1 MANPTEAESYSFAAF
16 AHFPCA
22 VKFGEKIL
30 GGTNGPVSITPEIE
44 EEEVTCN
51 QAKGK
56 AIAKWVKKFKY
67 RISATFMEP
76 DNVLNEVFGLGA
88 NITKDIVGK
97 NLYADAKTLVLSAI
111 GANMVLTFH
120 SAVGKV
126 TKYDIDGENWHGVEI
141 EFETTE
147 CGDAEGKIYTFSNAA
162 DATGT

>member
-22 VKFGEKIL
+22 VKLGDTIL

-44 EEEVTCN
+44 DEEVACN
-51 QAKGK
+51 QKKGK
-56 AIAKWVKKFKY
+56 AIAKWIKKFKF
-67 RISATFMEP
+67 RISATFMQP
-76 DNVLNEVFGLGA
+76 DTVLTEVLGLGA

-97 NLYADAKTLVLSAI
+97 NLYEDAKPLVLSAI

-120 SAVGKV
+120 AVIGRV

-147 CGDAEGKIYTFSNAA
+147 CGDEDGKIYTFSNAA
-162 DATGT
+162 PGA